1 MQPDKKVA
9 LRKRTMI
16 EKANRTMFV
25 WVACASVVVGVSLVA
40 IIFLVQMLMFNEK
53 VLAEKNRTVATL
65 KINNANVPD
74 LEAAVRVLDTDQA
87 LIDAKANSDD
97 QAIQVILDALP
108 SDANSLALGSSLQKK
123 ILNITGL
130 SIEKMQVD
138 PVQGVELLDLTS
150 TQSTVTNSTS
160 STQGEIT
167 FSITVTG
174 AEAALKQALVNIE
187 KSIRTIDI
195 TMLKVETQLDGKMS
209 MVIEGRGFY
218 EPAKTIELKDKVIQ

>member
-1 MQPDKKVA
+1 MQSDKKVA

-25 WVACASVVVGVSLVA
+25 WVACASVVVGVSIVA

-65 KINNANVPD
+65 KQNNANVPD

-97 QAIQVILDALP
+97 QAVQVILDALP
-108 SDANSLALGSSLQKK
+108 SEVNSLAFGSSLQTK
-123 ILNITGL
+123 ILNIPGL
-130 SIEKMQVD
+130 TIDKMQVD
-138 PVQGVELLDLTS
+138 PVQGIESFEMGTS
-150 TQSTVTNSTS
+150 QNAVSGNSS
-160 STQGEIT
+160 SSQGEIT
-167 FSITVTG
+167 FRVSVIG
-174 AEAALKQALVNIE
+174 SEAVLKQALLNIE

-195 TMLKVETQLDGKMS
+195 TMLKIETQTNANM
-209 MVIEGRGFY
+209 MTIEGRAYY
-218 EPAKTIELKDKVIQ
+218 EPARTVELKEMVIK

>member
-1 MQPDKKVA
+1 MQSDKKVA

-25 WVACASVVVGVSLVA
+25 WVACASVVVGVSIVA

-65 KINNANVPD
+65 KQNNANVPD

-97 QAIQVILDALP
+97 QAVQVILDALP
-108 SDANSLALGSSLQKK
+108 SEVNSLAFGSSLQTK
-123 ILNITGL
+123 ILNIPGL
-130 SIEKMQVD
+130 IIDKMQVD
-138 PVQGVELLDLTS
+138 PVQGIESFEMGTS
-150 TQSTVTNSTS
+150 QNAVSGNSS
-160 STQGEIT
+160 SSQGEIT
-167 FSITVTG
+167 FRVSVIG
-174 AEAALKQALVNIE
+174 SEAVLKQALLNIE

-195 TMLKVETQLDGKMS
+195 TMLKIETQTNANM
-209 MVIEGRGFY
+209 MTIEGRAYY
-218 EPAKTIELKDKVIQ
+218 EPARTVELKEMVIK

>member
-1 MQPDKKVA
+1 MQSDKKVA

-25 WVACASVVVGVSLVA
+25 WVACASVVVGVSIVA

-65 KINNANVPD
+65 KQNNANVPD

-97 QAIQVILDALP
+97 QAVQVILDALP
-108 SDANSLALGSSLQKK
+108 SEVNSLAFGSSLQTK
-123 ILNITGL
+123 ILNIPGL
-130 SIEKMQVD
+130 TIDKMQVD
-138 PVQGVELLDLTS
+138 PVQGIESFEMGTS
-150 TQSTVTNSTS
+150 QNAVSDDS
-160 STQGEIT
+160 SSSQGEIT
-167 FSITVTG
+167 FRVSVIG
-174 AEAALKQALVNIE
+174 SEAVLKQALLNIE

-195 TMLKVETQLDGKMS
+195 TMLKIETQTNANM
-209 MVIEGRGFY
+209 MTIEGRAYY
-218 EPAKTIELKDKVIQ
+218 EPARTVELKEMVIK